1 MDELELLKE
10 DWNKNKNEF
19 KNYSATEIY
28 SMIKEKSISVTKT
41 LLIIGLIEV
50 ILWFIIGYI
59 DSEFPYLRIGLFTVF
74 FIFIIYSFKKIKVSQ
89 NSISL
94 MSNILNLRKMV
105 LGYALISILV
115 IVVNNIV
122 NFKHNTQDF
131 MAGYQDGKRNGTFNA
146 TNPDSLTPELIN
158 YVVFAIAL
166 IMAIFFLYWI
176 YKNTYGKILVNLK
189 NNYQE
194 LKKS

>member
-10 DWNKNKNEF
+10 DWSKNKNEF

-28 SMIKEKSISVTKT
+28 SMIKEKSISVTKN

-59 DSEFPYLRIGLFTVF
+59 DSEFPYFRIGLFTVF
-74 FIFIIYSFKKIKVSQ
+74 FILIIYSFKKIKVSQ

-94 MSNILNLRKMV
+94 MRNILNLRKMV
-105 LGYALISILV
+105 LGYALISFLV
-115 IVVNNIV
+115 IVVGNIV

-131 MAGYQDGKRNGTFNA
+131 MAGYLDGKRNGTFNV

-158 YVVFAIAL
+158 YAAFAIVL
-166 IMAIFFLYWI
+166 IMVVFFLYWI
-176 YKNTYGKILVNLK
+176 YKNTYGKILINLK

-194 LKKS
+194 LNKS

>member
-1 MDELELLKE
+1 
-10 DWNKNKNEF
+10 
-19 KNYSATEIY
+19 
-28 SMIKEKSISVTKT
+28 MIKEKSISVTKT
-41 LLIIGLIEV
+41 LLVIGLIEV
-50 ILWFIIGYI
+50 VLWFVIGYI

-74 FIFIIYSFKKIKVSQ
+74 FILIIYLFKKIRVSQ

-94 MSNILNLRKMV
+94 MRNILNLRKTV
-105 LGYALISILV
+105 LGYALISFLV
-115 IVVNNIV
+115 IVVGNII

-131 MAGYQDGKRNGTFNA
+131 MAGYLDGKSNRTFNA

-158 YVVFAIAL
+158 YIAFAIVLIIVVF
-166 IMAIFFLYWI
+166 FLCWI

-194 LKKS
+194 LNKS

>member
-10 DWNKNKNEF
+10 DWSKNKNEF

-28 SMIKEKSISVTKT
+28 SMIKEKSISVTKN

-50 ILWFIIGYI
+50 ILWFIIGI

-94 MSNILNLRKMV
+94 MRNILNLRKMV
-105 LGYALISILV
+105 LGYALISFLV
-115 IVVNNIV
+115 IVVSNIV
-122 NFKHNTQDF
+122 NFKHNTQGF
-131 MAGYQDGKRNGTFNA
+131 MAGYLDGKRNRTFNA
-146 TNPDSLTPELIN
+146 TDPDSLSPELIN
-158 YVVFAIAL
+158 YFAFAIAL
-166 IMAIFFLYWI
+166 IIVVFFLYWI

-194 LKKS
+194 LEKS

>member
-1 MDELELLKE
+1 MDKLELLKE
-10 DWNKNKNEF
+10 DWSKNKNEF

-41 LLIIGLIEV
+41 LLVIGLIEV
-50 ILWFIIGYI
+50 ILWFVIGYI

-74 FIFIIYSFKKIKVSQ
+74 FILIIYLFKKIRVSQ

-94 MSNILNLRKMV
+94 MRNILNLRKTV
-105 LGYALISILV
+105 LGYALISFLV
-115 IVVNNIV
+115 IVVGNII

-131 MAGYQDGKRNGTFNA
+131 MAGYLDGKRNGTFNA

-158 YVVFAIAL
+158 YIAFAIVL
-166 IMAIFFLYWI
+166 IIIVFFLCWI

-194 LKKS
+194 LNKS